1 MEKEKPKARSEDTGL
16 DGVATRTPMEHVA
29 PKSEPHLASVRIL
42 GCRGLGL
49 EAGELRAALSCFSC
63 SHSPSPHLVNDLLQT
78 NLSVRT
84 GFHQNVM
91 RICFSSFSTSAQAK
105 TILY

>member
-29 PKSEPHLASVRIL
+29 PKAEPHLASVRIL

-63 SHSPSPHLVNDLLQT
+63 SHSPSPHVWCLQCPT
-78 NLSVRT
+78 AR
-84 GFHQNVM
+84 
-91 RICFSSFSTSAQAK
+91 
-105 TILY
+105 